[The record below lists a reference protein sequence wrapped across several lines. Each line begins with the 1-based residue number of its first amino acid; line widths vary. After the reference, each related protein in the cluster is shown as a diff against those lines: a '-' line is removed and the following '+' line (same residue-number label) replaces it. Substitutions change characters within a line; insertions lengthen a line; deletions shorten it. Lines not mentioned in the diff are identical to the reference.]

1 MIYLKKLKC
10 LRKINIGYN
19 INTSEML
26 MGVLKNLRSLGFIQ
40 CSGVDVLVRDWRN
53 QKRVIENVKKG
64 TRIWLRF
71 VDGNMAKKMEVMD
84 RE

>member
-1 MIYLKKLKC
+1 
-10 LRKINIGYN
+10 
-19 INTSEML
+19 
-26 MGVLKNLRSLGFIQ
+26 MGVLKNLMSLGFIQ

-53 QKRVIENVKKG
+53 KKRVIENVKKG